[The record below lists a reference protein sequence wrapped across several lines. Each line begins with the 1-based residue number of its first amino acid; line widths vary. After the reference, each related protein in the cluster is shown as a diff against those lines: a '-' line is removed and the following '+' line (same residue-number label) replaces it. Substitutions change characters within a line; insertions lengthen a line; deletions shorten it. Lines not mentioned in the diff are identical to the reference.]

1 MPDMNDPSTLYRIV
15 LLLHIAA
22 SIVGF
27 GGVIAHSAYNA
38 KAFAGTAGDARV
50 LLRTT
55 QMVTSLAHYAIYGV
69 FVLGIL
75 LIALSDGGIGFG
87 DPWISGSFLVWF
99 LLVGVAHGLVRPAV
113 RDLESAAEALDSDAR
128 MTEDPTVVGLAKKLA
143 LGEGLTQVLLVVA
156 LVLMIWQPGA

>member
-1 MPDMNDPSTLYRIV
+1 MIDPSAIYQIV

-38 KAFAGTAGDARV
+38 KAFSGTAGDAGV

-55 QMVTSLAHYAIYGV
+55 QLVTGLAHYAIYGV
-69 FVLGIL
+69 FALGI
-75 LIALSDGGIGFG
+75 ALVAVSDGGISFG
-87 DPWISGSFLVWF
+87 EAWISASFVVWF
-99 LLVGVAHGLVRPAV
+99 LLVGVAHGMVKPTVRS
-113 RDLESAAEALDSDAR
+113 LSEKAASMDPEVK
-128 MTEDPTVVGLAKKLA
+128 MTEDPEVVGLAKRLA
-143 LGEGLTQVLLVVA
+143 LGEGLTQLLLVIA